1 MAVIAL
7 NSVKIGASLLCSGA
21 VLGAALSIANY
32 FSPDSGIAA
41 TPGALLV
48 IVSTVILLAFGL
60 IMRGD
65 VRRGRGFRVFIAGS
79 ALFDIAGTAF
89 AGYLL
94 DSETLVVLMLVSLA
108 GWLIH
113 LFESRSLQT

>member
-1 MAVIAL
+1 MAAIVSNRA
-7 NSVKIGASLLCSGA
+7 KIGASLLCSGA
-21 VLGAALSIANY
+21 ILGTAVSIANY
-32 FSPDSGIAA
+32 FSPDSGIAG

-60 IMRGD
+60 LMRSD
-65 VRRGRGFRVFIAGS
+65 VKRGWGFRVFITVS
-79 ALFDIAGTAF
+79 ALFDIVGTAF

-94 DSETLVVLMLVSLA
+94 NSETLVVLMMVSLA

-113 LFESRSLQT
+113 LFESRPVQA

>member
-1 MAVIAL
+1 MAAIAL
-7 NSVKIGASLLCSGA
+7 NKAKVGASMLCSGA
-21 VLGAALSIANY
+21 ILGTAVSIANY
-32 FSPDSGIAA
+32 FSPDSGIAG

-60 IMRGD
+60 IMRSDGK
-65 VRRGRGFRVFIAGS
+65 RGRGFRVFITAS
-79 ALFDIAGTAF
+79 ALFDIVGTAF

-94 DSETLVVLMLVSLA
+94 NSETLVVLMMVSLA

-113 LFESRSLQT
+113 LFESRPVQA